1 MDDGMTTTNETQEVV
16 RTMTILKN
24 DRPNYT
30 KYNLYENL
38 RTTQYNFGVVNKNR
52 ELLTV
57 VSCCFKV
64 EI

>member
-52 ELLTV
+52 EFTV
-57 VSCCFKV
+57 ISC
-64 EI
+64 